1 MSGGEVTGSVGSLKR
16 EELSP
21 VVWEAVNSWAVL
33 DWTGIDLIK
42 AIRYDMLQTV
52 YSYLTDGTE
61 EPCAE

>member
-1 MSGGEVTGSVGSLKR
+1 MSGGETAGRDEGMTQ
-16 EELSP
+16 EELSHE
-21 VVWEAVNSWAVL
+21 VWHTVNSWAVL